1 MNHPTKDFLHLSPR
15 YFLCLSKKTDA
26 IGISGGL
33 IMAELRTLA
42 KKQMG
47 KTPNN

>member
-1 MNHPTKDFLHLSPR
+1 
-15 YFLCLSKKTDA
+15 
-26 IGISGGL
+26 
-33 IMAELRTLA
+33 MAELRALA